1 MLNED
6 SVIEHKA
13 SPLFILDYR
22 VLIRLI
28 DDFLLVTP
36 HLMQAKTFL
45 RYDIENILYSNK
57 H

>member
-45 RYDIENILYSNK
+45 RYDFENILYSNK